1 VGLLEN
7 FEQRLD
13 QLVNGPFT
21 RAFKDVVEPVE
32 IASRLQRE
40 MDTRAAIISRGRTV
54 VPNAFTVD
62 LSQHDFERLA
72 DLAEAI
78 RLELVAVVR
87 QHAMNQRYTFLGA
100 VDVTIAEDPTLETGM
115 IRVRSEAKADAH
127 PPQPPSAPVAAAEIA
142 GHPRLVVGSQSYP
155 LMQSRTRL
163 GRGSGVD
170 ITVEDPGVSRAHCEI
185 ILGMPSIIRDLGST
199 NGTAVDGRKVAEAP
213 LHDGA
218 QIGIGNTV
226 LTFRSG

>member
-54 VPNAFTVD
+54 VPNSFTVD
-62 LSQHDFERLA
+62 LSQHDYERLA
-72 DLAEAI
+72 DLVDAI
-78 RLELVAVVR
+78 RLELMAVVR

-100 VDVTIAEDPTLETGM
+100 VDVQLADDPTLETGM

-127 PPQPPSAPVAAAEIA
+127 PPQAPSAPVGPSEVA
-142 GHPRLVVGSQSYP
+142 GHPRLVLGAQSYP

-163 GRGSGVD
+163 GRGS
-170 ITVEDPGVSRAHCEI
+170 VEDPGVSRAHCEI
-185 ILGMPSIIRDLGST
+185 VLGMPPIIRDLGST
-199 NGTAVDGRKVAEAP
+199 NGTAVDGRKIAEAP

-218 QIGIGNTV
+218 QITIGNTV